1 MERLLEL
8 YRRDELMM
16 KIKEAHDKWKNHA
29 NKKTLHVANSD
40 RDIALM
46 KLMKKYI
53 RIQNITLDCLN
64 AVNFHRKEAY
74 KLWLNIH
81 RKCTDKNSFS
91 ITYKKEYIRRM
102 SKIKNRV
109 TFDRALDE
117 LIEKKMLFVEKDG
130 TYFVFTPNLS
140 FCQWDVHEDDIYD
153 IKSRVEREISFYDE
167 IIDNGGIF

>member
-1 MERLLEL
+1 MDKLLDL
-8 YRRDELMM
+8 YREDELMQ

-29 NKKTLHVANSD
+29 NKKNLHVAGND
-40 RDIALM
+40 RDICLM

-64 AVNFHRKEAY
+64 AVNFSRKETY
-74 KLWLNIH
+74 KLWLSIH

-102 SKIKNRV
+102 ARIKNRV

-117 LIEKKMLFVEKDG
+117 LIEKKMLFVEKDD
-130 TYFVFTPNLS
+130 TYFVFTPILA
-140 FCQWDVHEDDIYD
+140 FCKWEVDEDDKKD
-153 IKSRVEREISFYDE
+153 IKNRVGMDISFYNE